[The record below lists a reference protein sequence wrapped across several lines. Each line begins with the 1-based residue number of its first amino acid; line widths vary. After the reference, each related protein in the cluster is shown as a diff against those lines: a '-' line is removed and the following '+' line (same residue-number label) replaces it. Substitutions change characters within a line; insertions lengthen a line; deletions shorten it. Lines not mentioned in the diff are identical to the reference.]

1 MARREFD
8 PVRRPREPFRGT
20 TRERSWNRLSHGLY
34 WPAEKRRTTPAT
46 LKAWALV
53 LPPNAAFTHLT
64 SASLRGWWQVVDLEH
79 PLFAAVPEGTPV
91 PHRSGLW
98 VSRHPGALAVETI
111 DGVRVTTAAETLL
124 SAARDLSILDLVV
137 LGDSALRSEQCTIEE
152 LRALAAERRRGAPR
166 LRRIIPMLDTR
177 SESPWESIMRVL
189 HRAADIPVEPQY
201 KIYDE
206 NGTFLARVD
215 LWIEGTRRVHEYDGG
230 HHREPEEHRRDLLRE
245 GKLVNDNWQRI
256 GYVAAQLIYDG
267 AGIIAGADRLLGR
280 RPNPNRLK
288 RWQRLLDESTLRPA
302 GRARVLARWWRSPSA
317 PRAAS

>member
-8 PVRRPREPFRGT
+8 PVRRPREPFRGRLA
-20 TRERSWNRLSHGLY
+20 REVGIGCRTASTGPPS
-34 WPAEKRRTTPAT
+34 KRRTTPAT
-46 LKAWALV
+46 LQAWALV

-79 PLFAAVPEGTPV
+79 PLFASGARGYCRCPIGVVFGSVAIPV
-91 PHRSGLW
+91 Q
-98 VSRHPGALAVETI
+98 LAVETI

-166 LRRIIPMLDTR
+166 LRRIIPMLDAR

-215 LWIEGTRRVHEYDGG
+215 LWIVGTRRVHEYDGG
-230 HHREPEEHRRDLLRE
+230 HHRR
-245 GKLVNDNWQRI
+245 
-256 GYVAAQLIYDG
+256 
-267 AGIIAGADRLLGR
+267 
-280 RPNPNRLK
+280 
-288 RWQRLLDESTLRPA
+288 
-302 GRARVLARWWRSPSA
+302 RARGASSRSRTGRQAGERQLAARSA
-317 PRAAS
+317 TLPRS